1 MKPIYSK
8 TKIMSA
14 ALALSAL
21 GLGVSMPS
29 CPGNQAMQSQVDAL
43 QTSQADLNRK
53 ILALDS
59 KMRIV
64 DTDMPQIK
72 QILAQMTSTIQ
83 AQKAALDQLDAA
95 VKAVD
100 AKASHGGGGAK
111 AKAAPKKKGR

>member
-8 TKIMSA
+8 AKIMSA

-29 CPGNQAMQSQVDAL
+29 CPGNQAVQSQVDAL

-59 KMRIV
+59 QMRIV

-72 QILAQMTSTIQ
+72 QILAQMTSTMPPS
-83 AQKAALDQLDAA
+83 
-95 VKAVD
+95 
-100 AKASHGGGGAK
+100 ASIRRKRRTPRARLPAGVVFGIGG
-111 AKAAPKKKGR
+111 RWTSI